1 MTQQVFSFQDKNELK
16 LIRRR
21 LAKEQRRLTMRRF
34 WHNKL
39 SVIGTVIVT
48 LMLLVAVFA
57 PVICG
62 MLGVDPYTAV
72 VKDRLKAP
80 MAENATMMHLFGTD
94 NLGRDIF
101 ARVIYG
107 ARISMTVGFLVGTIS
122 ALVGMALGLYAST
135 NKRLDNILM
144 RICDGLKAIPN
155 ILLAITLMSVMGKT
169 MQNVIISLT
178 IVAIPGVARI
188 ARSQALLVREQTY
201 VEAMQ
206 AVGASKTRILWR
218 HIMPNILSQVIV
230 QMTFN
235 FASAIISEASL
246 SFLGAGIPSPA
257 PSWGGMLNEA
267 RAYIYTGW
275 WMVVYPALFTML
287 SVLGF
292 NLFGDG
298 LRDLLD
304 PLSSR

>member
-1 MTQQVFSFQDKNELK
+1 MPTENNIFQDKEALAQM
-16 LIRRR
+16 RRALVR
-21 LAKEQRRLTMRRF
+21 EQRAISIRKF
-34 WHNKL
+34 FHNKL
-39 SVIGTVIVT
+39 SVIGLVIVSAMILT
-48 LMLLVAVFA
+48 AIFA
-57 PVICG
+57 PLICNVV
-62 MLGVDPYTAV
+62 GVDPYTAV
-72 VKDRLKAP
+72 VRERLKAP
-80 MAENATMMHLFGTD
+80 SEAHLFGTD

-101 ARVIYG
+101 ARVLYG
-107 ARISMTVGFLVGTIS
+107 SRISIVVGLSVGLLSTAI
-122 ALVGMALGLYAST
+122 GMALGLYASS

-155 ILLAITLMSVMGKT
+155 ILLAITLMAVLGKN
-169 MQNVIISLT
+169 MKNVIISLT
-178 IVAIPGVARI
+178 VVSIPGVARI

-206 AVGASKTRILWR
+206 AVGASRSRTLWR
-218 HIMPNILSQVIV
+218 HVMPNIMSQVIV

-246 SFLGAGIPSPA
+246 SFLGCGIPAPA

-267 RAYIYTGW
+267 RAYIYTGG
-275 WMVVYPALFTML
+275 WMVLYPAIFTML

-304 PLSSR
+304 PLSQK

>member
-1 MTQQVFSFQDKNELK
+1 MQQNNVSFQDKEAMRD
-16 LIRRR
+16 IRRQLVR
-21 LAKEQRRLTMRRF
+21 EQRSISIRKFFR
-34 WHNKL
+34 NKL
-39 SVIGTVIVT
+39 SVIGMVIVA
-48 LMLLVAVFA
+48 LMLFTAIFA
-57 PVICG
+57 PVICS
-62 MLGVDPYTAV
+62 MRGVDPYTAV
-72 VKDRLKAP
+72 VRERLKPPSEA
-80 MAENATMMHLFGTD
+80 HLFGTD
-94 NLGRDIF
+94 NLGRDTF
-101 ARVIYG
+101 ARVVYG
-107 ARISMTVGFLVGTIS
+107 ARISMTVGFLVGLIS
-122 ALVGMALGLYAST
+122 AAVGIALGLYAST
-135 NKRLDNILM
+135 NKQLDNLLM

-155 ILLAITLMSVMGKT
+155 ILLAIALMAVLGRNMR
-169 MQNVIISLT
+169 NVIISLT
-178 IVAIPGVARI
+178 IVSIPGVARI

-218 HIMPNILSQVIV
+218 HIMPNILSPVIV

-246 SFLGAGIPSPA
+246 SFLGAGIPAPE

-275 WMVVYPALFTML
+275 WLVVYPAIFTML

-304 PLSSR
+304 PLSGK

>member
-1 MTQQVFSFQDKNELK
+1 MQKNTARTPEERAALEAARK
-16 LIRRR
+16 QLVR
-21 LAKEQRRLTMRRF
+21 EQRAVNLRRF
-34 WHNKL
+34 LSNRL
-39 SVIGTVIVT
+39 SVIGLCIVT
-48 LMLLVAVFA
+48 LMLLTALLA
-57 PVICG
+57 PVVTG
-62 MLGVDPYTAV
+62 AMGLDPYSAV
-72 VKDRLKAP
+72 VRDRLKPPSAAHP
-80 MAENATMMHLFGTD
+80 FGTD

-101 ARVIYG
+101 ARVLYG
-107 ARISMTVGFLVGTIS
+107 ARISMTIGLVVGLLSAIIGTT
-122 ALVGMALGLYAST
+122 LGLYAST
-135 NKRLDNILM
+135 NKVLDNVLM
-144 RICDGLKAIPN
+144 RLCDGLKAIPN
-155 ILLAITLMSVMGKT
+155 ILLAITLMAVLGANMH
-169 MQNVIISLT
+169 NVIISLT
-178 IVAIPGVARI
+178 VVSIPGVARI

-201 VEAMQ
+201 VEAMR
-206 AVGASKTRILWR
+206 AAGAGKNRILWR
-218 HIMPNILSQVIV
+218 HVLPNILSPVIV

-275 WMVVYPALFTML
+275 WMIAFPAVFTML

-304 PLSSR
+304 PLSGR